1 MTGAA
6 YQEGSEQSIMTE
18 KINIEY
24 VQETGFRERME
35 KVSET
40 YLKKYRRRGRFT
52 SYDGTRIFYVTYI
65 RKNAK
70 GNIVISH
77 GFSEFA
83 EKYDEMIYYFLQAGY
98 SVFLAEHRGHGRS
111 ERRLSNMDKV
121 YVESFAQYVRDLHI
135 FVNKIV
141 KPHQNEMILFAH
153 SMGGAIGAL
162 YLQRYPGDFQKA
174 ILSAPMIQMKVR
186 GLPYPAAMMIARICK
201 CLGFGKAY
209 AAGQHGFSMK
219 PKFERSSCLSEERY
233 LYAHGKRKANK
244 RCRTN
249 GACYSWV
256 CAAQTAAVFVQASEN
271 IQKIDIP
278 VLVFSAGRDHMVNTD
293 EICRFAGKLK
303 NARLVWFLDAK
314 HEIFNAKERSSM
326 QFFEEIFLF
335 LLEG

>member
-1 MTGAA
+1 
-6 YQEGSEQSIMTE
+6 MTE
-18 KINIEY
+18 KIKIEY
-24 VQETGFRERME
+24 IPENGFRERME
-35 KVSET
+35 YLSRT

-52 SYDGTRIFYVTYI
+52 SYDGTRISYCVYQN
-65 RKNAK
+65 RHAK

-83 EKYDEMIYYFLQAGY
+83 EKYDEIVYYFLQAGY

-111 ERRLSNMDKV
+111 ERRLANMGKV

-141 KPHQNEMILFAH
+141 KPYRNEMILFAH

-174 ILSAPMIQMKVR
+174 ILSAPMIQMRVR
-186 GLPYPAAMMIARICK
+186 GLPYPAAMMVARICR

-209 AAGQHGFSMK
+209 AAGQHGFSKK
-219 PKFERSSCLSEERY
+219 PRLERSSCLSEERY
-233 LYAHGKRKANK
+233 LYAHARRMANP
-244 RCRTN
+244 RCQTN

-256 CAAQTAAVFVQASEN
+256 CAAQTASVCLQASEN
-271 IQKIDIP
+271 IRKITIP
-278 VLVFSAGRDHMVNTD
+278 VLLFAAGRDHMVNTD

-314 HEIFNAKERSSM
+314 HEIFNARERAQM

-335 LLEG
+335 LQEEGHLCRKK

>member
-1 MTGAA
+1 
-6 YQEGSEQSIMTE
+6 
-18 KINIEY
+18 
-24 VQETGFRERME
+24 
-35 KVSET
+35 
-40 YLKKYRRRGRFT
+40 
-52 SYDGTRIFYVTYI
+52 
-65 RKNAK
+65 
-70 GNIVISH
+70 
-77 GFSEFA
+77 
-83 EKYDEMIYYFLQAGY
+83 
-98 SVFLAEHRGHGRS
+98 
-111 ERRLSNMDKV
+111 
-121 YVESFAQYVRDLHI
+121 
-135 FVNKIV
+135 
-141 KPHQNEMILFAH
+141 
-153 SMGGAIGAL
+153 MGGAIGAL

-278 VLVFSAGRDHMVNTD
+278 VLVFAAGRDHMVNTD